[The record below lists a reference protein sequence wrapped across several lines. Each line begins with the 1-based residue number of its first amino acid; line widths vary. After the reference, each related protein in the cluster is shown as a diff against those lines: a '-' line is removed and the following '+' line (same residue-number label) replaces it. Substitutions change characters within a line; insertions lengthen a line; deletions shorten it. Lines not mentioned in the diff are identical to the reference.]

1 MICLVRATILLM
13 VTSHDSLKQNLS
25 RLPNEPGCYLMK
37 DKSEQVLYVGKA
49 TNIKKRVQS
58 YFYASKQH
66 SSRTQSLVSKI
77 HKIDWII
84 QNSEIESLLLEHNLI
99 STHKP
104 KYNVRWKDD
113 KQYPYIKIHWNDP
126 FPKVTVVRK
135 RPHTNDGHKY
145 FGPYT
150 NVSAVHKTLSVLRKV
165 FPYLTC
171 DRNITGN
178 DARACLYWDIKL
190 CMAPCIGE
198 CNKNQY
204 RTTLNDMSNFLNGR
218 SSPLI
223 KRLNQ
228 EMRLAS
234 KSQHYERA
242 ALIRDQLQALQNIV
256 AKQEVISD
264 KKIDLDIIGFAR
276 IQNDACIQVFFI
288 RLGKIIGRDYYLLET
303 KGQQND
309 PEILS
314 AFVKHFYHLSSFVPS
329 KILLPEKISD
339 SSIVEEW
346 LHSIKTKGSAKLLV
360 PQRGSKRRLVQM
372 ANQNALTKLKI
383 ARDQWSTNLQ
393 KQTQSLKALQKA
405 LSLPKTPN
413 RIECYDISHTQG
425 DEITGSMVVFVYG
438 KPLKSHYRK
447 FVIRSIQGQD
457 DYASMQEVLSRR
469 FKQWSTSQ
477 KSLLQTKDSFYETP
491 DFLLIDGGK
500 GHLNIA
506 LKTLRDFGVD
516 SNITVAAIAKQYE
529 EVFMSKTTTPIK
541 LDPRSPAFFLLQRI
555 RDEAHR
561 FALQHHRVRRRKT
574 IIYSELD
581 NITGI
586 GPKRRKALLKKFGSI
601 DNIRKAS
608 FSDIMSTDNMTRTS
622 AQAIKDQL

>member
-1 MICLVRATILLM
+1 
-13 VTSHDSLKQNLS
+13 
-25 RLPNEPGCYLMK
+25 
-37 DKSEQVLYVGKA
+37 
-49 TNIKKRVQS
+49 
-58 YFYASKQH
+58 
-66 SSRTQSLVSKI
+66 
-77 HKIDWII
+77 
-84 QNSEIESLLLEHNLI
+84 
-99 STHKP
+99 
-104 KYNVRWKDD
+104 
-113 KQYPYIKIHWNDP
+113 
-126 FPKVTVVRK
+126 
-135 RPHTNDGHKY
+135 
-145 FGPYT
+145 
-150 NVSAVHKTLSVLRKV
+150 
-165 FPYLTC
+165 
-171 DRNITGN
+171 
-178 DARACLYWDIKL
+178 
-190 CMAPCIGE
+190 
-198 CNKNQY
+198 
-204 RTTLNDMSNFLNGR
+204 
-218 SSPLI
+218 
-223 KRLNQ
+223 
-228 EMRLAS
+228 
-234 KSQHYERA
+234 
-242 ALIRDQLQALQNIV
+242 
-256 AKQEVISD
+256 
-264 KKIDLDIIGFAR
+264 
-276 IQNDACIQVFFI
+276 
-288 RLGKIIGRDYYLLET
+288 
-303 KGQQND
+303 
-309 PEILS
+309 
-314 AFVKHFYHLSSFVPS
+314 
-329 KILLPEKISD
+329 
-339 SSIVEEW
+339 
-346 LHSIKTKGSAKLLV
+346 
-360 PQRGSKRRLVQM
+360 VQM